1 MRKIWISGANGQIGK
16 AINEVLDPM
25 EYEVFDTDI
34 EDLDITDIHEVF
46 RFIEISRP
54 DVIINCSAVTDITA
68 CEEDVKYAYKVNAL
82 GARNLSI
89 AAKKLEAKMVQIS
102 TDDVFDGRSM
112 EPYTEF
118 DNTNPNTVY
127 GKSKLA
133 GEGYVKEFTNKHFII
148 RSNWVYGEGEN
159 FVSRF
164 LRKVESGSPLSI
176 ASDQFASP
184 TSATELAKFILY
196 IMKTDE
202 YGTYHATCR
211 EVCSRLEFAQ
221 EILRLTGKQ
230 AEMRGVPTTESD
242 FSAVRPANAVLDNF
256 IMSIIDVY
264 EFPTWKQAL
273 EEYIKEKRA

>member
-16 AINEVLDPM
+16 ALNDIINPM

-54 DVIINCSAVTDITA
+54 DIIINCSAVTDIAT
-68 CEEDVKYAYKVNAL
+68 CEEDPKYAFKVNAL

-102 TDDVFDGRSM
+102 TDDVFDGRGI

-118 DNTNPNTVY
+118 DSTNPNTVY

-148 RSNWVYGEGEN
+148 RSNWVYGDGEN
-159 FVSRF
+159 FVKKF
-164 LRKVESGSPLSI
+164 LAKVDRGENLSI
-176 ASDQFASP
+176 AADQFASP
-184 TSATELAKFILY
+184 TSARELAKFIL
-196 IMKTDE
+196 
-202 YGTYHATCR
+202 
-211 EVCSRLEFAQ
+211 
-221 EILRLTGKQ
+221 
-230 AEMRGVPTTESD
+230 
-242 FSAVRPANAVLDNF
+242 
-256 IMSIIDVY
+256 
-264 EFPTWKQAL
+264 
-273 EEYIKEKRA
+273 